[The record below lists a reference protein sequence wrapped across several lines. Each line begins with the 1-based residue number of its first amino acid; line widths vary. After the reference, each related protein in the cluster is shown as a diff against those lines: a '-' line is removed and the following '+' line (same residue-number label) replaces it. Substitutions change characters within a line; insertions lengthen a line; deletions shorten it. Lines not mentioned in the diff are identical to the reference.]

1 MGKYK
6 EATYKIILFLYKGNT
21 SAGKVFMITDFF
33 PIYKTLIHHPAP
45 FRFLFLLKKP
55 PLSFLPEIL
64 HRAQL
69 KI

>member
-45 FRFLFLLKKP
+45 FRFLFLLKNHLCHSCLRFFIE
-55 PLSFLPEIL
+55 LS
-64 HRAQL
+64 
-69 KI
+69 